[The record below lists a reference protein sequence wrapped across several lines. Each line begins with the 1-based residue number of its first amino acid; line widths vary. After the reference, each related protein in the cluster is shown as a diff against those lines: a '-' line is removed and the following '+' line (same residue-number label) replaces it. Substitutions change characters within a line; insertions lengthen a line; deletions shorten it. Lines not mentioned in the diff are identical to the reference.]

1 MYSIYCLIST
11 PKALLL
17 FGDST
22 VLLWDMSLYIT
33 PQTPNPD
40 FNGDSTVDFSD
51 FLLFTSL
58 FGLSRGD
65 EQYDA
70 KYDLDGDG
78 TIGFGDFLIFGRSFG
93 KKDNELCPPVTSKT
107 VCSIGLYP

>member
-1 MYSIYCLIST
+1 MTFCSFAS
-11 PKALLL
+11 
-17 FGDST
+17 
-22 VLLWDMSLYIT
+22 
-33 PQTPNPD
+33 Q
-40 FNGDSTVDFSD
+40 
-51 FLLFTSL
+51 

-93 KKDNELCPPVTSKT
+93 KEGS
-107 VCSIGLYP
+107 